1 MTCKESI
8 KWLENLKSDLGK
20 SQFSELWHYEQALAE
35 TIELLQSDRFKDKSR
50 IIEPTLNLGEKVWFL
65 HRNSN
70 EICEATVISVEYN
83 YFTNPQEW
91 IEIEYISSSIGRLTY
106 KTRIDL
112 MLGKV
117 VFFTKEEAEAKL
129 KELNNGTT

>member
-1 MTCKESI
+1 MTCKDCI
-8 KWLENLKSDLGK
+8 
-20 SQFSELWHYEQALAE
+20 HYQVCQDYDHRVMLFYNIAKKCKY
-35 TIELLQSDRFKDKSR
+35 FKDKSR
-50 IIEPTLNLGEKVWFL
+50 IIEPTLNVGEKVWFL
-65 HRNSN
+65 HRSSN
-70 EICEATVISVEYN
+70 EICEATVTRVEYN

-117 VFFTKEEAEAKL
+117 VFFTKEEAETKL
-129 KELNNGTT
+129 KELNGNES

>member
-35 TIELLQSDRFKDKSR
+35 TIELLQSGR
-50 IIEPTLNLGEKVWFL
+50 L
-65 HRNSN
+65 
-70 EICEATVISVEYN
+70 VELPN
-83 YFTNPQEW
+83 
-91 IEIEYISSSIGRLTY
+91 IEIGQELFYIDQYEKRVKSDTVSKLTFE
-106 KTRIDL
+106 KNDLGIDTGVWSDDYGFS
-112 MLGKV
+112 MFFSDVGKNL
-117 VFFTKEEAEAKL
+117 FLTKKEAEAKL